1 MLDTSFHQPDA
12 ARHTGYARAL
22 LRAVLLLLAA
32 STLSGCANTSYY
44 WQSVSGHLQMLQAA
58 RPVQSWLG
66 DTQTPAALRE
76 RLRLSQHMR
85 DFAVTELGLPDNPSY
100 RRFADLQRRAVVWN
114 VVAAKPFSLRL
125 KDWCFPLLGCVTY
138 RGYFDEA
145 QARQLAD
152 ELRTEGLE
160 ATVYGVPAYSTLG
173 WMNWAGGDPLLNTFI
188 RYPEGDLARLIFH
201 ELAHQVVYARDDTM
215 FNESYATAVGQLGG
229 ARWLATRASQAVR
242 SDDALHE
249 QRRKAFRALALATRE
264 QLQRLYDAVGQS
276 AAPTPAQL
284 QAKQDV
290 LRDFRGHYAT
300 LKASWGGYDRF
311 DLWVANANNAS
322 FGAQAAYD
330 DQVPAFIALFEQQG
344 RNWPAFYDAVKRLAA
359 LPPDERN
366 RILGTYTPKTE
377 TNGG

>member
-1 MLDTSFHQPDA
+1 MFDADSQGPDA
-12 ARHTGYARAL
+12 ARYAAHARAL
-22 LRAVLLLLAA
+22 LRAVSVLLAA
-32 STLSGCANTSYY
+32 WTLSGCANTAYY
-44 WQSVSGHLQMLQAA
+44 WQSVSGHWQMLQAA

-66 DTQTPAALRE
+66 DAQTSAALKE
-76 RLRLSQHMR
+76 RLRLTQQMR
-85 DFAVTELGLPDNPSY
+85 DFAVTELALPDNPSY

-114 VVAAKPFSLRL
+114 VVAAQPFSLSL

-152 ELRTEGLE
+152 ELRTQGLE
-160 ATVYGVPAYSTLG
+160 VAVHGVPAYSTLG

-188 RYPEGDLARLIFH
+188 RYPEGELARLIFH
-201 ELAHQVVYARDDTM
+201 ELAHQVVYARDDTT

-229 ARWLATRASQAVR
+229 ARWLASRASQTVR
-242 SDDALHE
+242 SEDALHE
-249 QRRKAFRALALATRE
+249 QRRKAFRALARATRG
-264 QLQRLYDAVGQS
+264 QLQRLYDEVGES
-276 AAPTPAQL
+276 TPPSPAQL

-290 LRDFRGHYAT
+290 LRDFRERYST
-300 LKASWGGYDRF
+300 LKVSWGGYSGY
-311 DLWVANANNAS
+311 DLWVTNANNAS

-330 DQVPAFIALFEQQG
+330 AQVPAFEALFEQQG

-359 LPPDERN
+359 MPPDERN
-366 RILGTYTPKTE
+366 RILGTYTRKTE